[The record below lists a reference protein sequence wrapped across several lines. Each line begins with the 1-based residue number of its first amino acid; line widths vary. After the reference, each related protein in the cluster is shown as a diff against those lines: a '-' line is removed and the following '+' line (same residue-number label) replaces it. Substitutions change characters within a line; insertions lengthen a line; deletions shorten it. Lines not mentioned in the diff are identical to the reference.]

1 MRVAHPT
8 YRGRAILPVLLI
20 AAFASAACDSLLD
33 TSQEFATSAQVI
45 VTGTSAV
52 PLDIIMSNDFNAS
65 QDPVSGDVSVSLF
78 AADTLS
84 RDVPIDETYPITDR
98 LRFFVRLINPSEDE
112 TAVVNMRV
120 LLDGKDEVYNVNV
133 SLKDASIQYIFSY
146 F

>member
-1 MRVAHPT
+1 MRDNMRA
-8 YRGRAILPVLLI
+8 YRGLKAIPVMLILALP
-20 AAFASAACDSLLD
+20 FAACDSLLD
-33 TSQEFATSAQVI
+33 TSEDFATSAQVI

-52 PLDIIMSNDFNAS
+52 PLGIIMSNDFNAS
-65 QDPVSGDVSVSLF
+65 RDELTGETMVSLF

-84 RDVPIDETYPITDR
+84 RDVPINENYPITDR
-98 LRFFVRLINPSEDE
+98 LRFFVRLINPSADE
-112 TAVVNMRV
+112 TATVNMRV